1 MNNRIHDY
9 VTKLCKLYD
18 TTNPFDIAKQ
28 KNILIIKEN
37 LGTINGYYNMPLRQ
51 KQIHLNENLNE
62 FDMRF
67 TCAHELGHALLHPKA
82 NTPFLLSS
90 TLLSVDKLE
99 IEANSFAIEML
110 LTDDELSK
118 LIIEYNDIDTISSIT
133 GYSKELL
140 LLKYKLY

>member
-9 VTKLCKLYD
+9 VVQLCKLYS

-37 LGTINGYYNMPLRQ
+37 LGTIRGYYNMPLRQ

-62 FDMRF
+62 FEMRF
-67 TCAHELGHALLHPKA
+67 TCAHELGHALLHPKS

-90 TLLSVDKLE
+90 TRLSVDKLE

-110 LTDDELSK
+110 LPDDELSK
-118 LIIEYNDIDTISSIT
+118 LILEHNDIDTISAIT
-133 GYSKELL
+133 GYSKDLL

>member
-9 VTKLCKLYD
+9 VTKLCKSYD

>member
-9 VTKLCKLYD
+9 VTKLCKSYD
-18 TTNPFDIAKQ
+18 TTNPFNIAKQ

-118 LIIEYNDIDTISSIT
+118 LIIEYNDIDTISAVT
-133 GYSKELL
+133 GYSRELL

>member
-1 MNNRIHDY
+1 MCH
-9 VTKLCKLYD
+9 T
-18 TTNPFDIAKQ
+18 
-28 KNILIIKEN
+28 
-37 LGTINGYYNMPLRQ
+37 
-51 KQIHLNENLNE
+51 
-62 FDMRF
+62 
-67 TCAHELGHALLHPKA
+67 ELGHALLHPKA

>member
-9 VTKLCKLYD
+9 VTKLCKSYD

-118 LIIEYNDIDTISSIT
+118 LIIEYNDIDTISAVT
-133 GYSKELL
+133 GYSRELL

>member
-1 MNNRIHDY
+1 MNNRIHNY
-9 VTKLCKLYD
+9 VVKLCKLYG
-18 TTNPFDIAKQ
+18 TTNPFEIAKQ
-28 KNILIIKEN
+28 KNILILKEN

-62 FDMRF
+62 FEMRF

-82 NTPFLLSS
+82 NTPFLISS
-90 TLLSVDKLE
+90 TYLSVNKLE

-110 LTDDELSK
+110 LSDEDLVA
-118 LIIEYNDIDTISSIT
+118 LIHEHNNLDIISSVT

-140 LLKYKLY
+140 MLKQSIH

>member
-18 TTNPFDIAKQ
+18 TTSPFDIAKQ